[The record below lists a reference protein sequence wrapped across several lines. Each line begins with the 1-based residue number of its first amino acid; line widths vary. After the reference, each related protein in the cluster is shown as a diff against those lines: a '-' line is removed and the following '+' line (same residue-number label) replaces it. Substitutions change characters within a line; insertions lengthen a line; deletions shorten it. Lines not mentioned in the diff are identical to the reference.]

1 MLPLY
6 ASRCATKSPAPAF
19 KSVEIV
25 KAVNLVY
32 VSMPIVYLQPFLY
45 GGEFDTTTDSENI
58 ANAKQRLKE
67 IADKFG
73 INKKMFT

>member
-1 MLPLY
+1 
-6 ASRCATKSPAPAF
+6 
-19 KSVEIV
+19 
-25 KAVNLVY
+25 
-32 VSMPIVYLQPFLY
+32 MPIVYLQPFLY